1 VRGLVGRLEYRSRL
15 ARSNDETVVES
26 NKPKFPGHKMGEK
39 IKKIKNDRLE
49 GKSREEERPE
59 EIVTSTAR
67 QARSWPG
74 EVAEWMREG
83 GRE

>member
-39 IKKIKNDRLE
+39 RKKNKKRQIR
-49 GKSREEERPE
+49 REKP
-59 EIVTSTAR
+59 
-67 QARSWPG
+67 
-74 EVAEWMREG
+74 
-83 GRE
+83 